1 MLFCEGN
8 STIVFRKPFF
18 VHSDM
23 AASKEIQ
30 KILNE
35 INEEFGL
42 AGNGA
47 EEELLDGTTTSG
59 EPMLESKA
67 SGTDVSQVNFH

>member
-1 MLFCEGN
+1 
-8 STIVFRKPFF
+8 
-18 VHSDM
+18 M